1 MKNSSIDAPGVP
13 MEGSPGKGDTDAGRE
28 WLTQAVQAHDD
39 SRRYFQSE
47 LATRVRKAIDHFNN
61 RHASDS
67 KFVQQSYPAQ
77 RSRMFRPNTRKLVN
91 KALAQG
97 ANAFFATSDVVQVEA
112 ANTGDKQQGEA
123 AKFRKAVLNHRLA
136 NTIPWFRLIGGM
148 IVDAETTGVAIT
160 LTRWRKEY
168 RRYVTIEKGQL
179 VDQEDLETDSAWVE
193 LVPVEDFMLHPQC
206 DWTDPVGSSPYIVH
220 RGWRTVDDHMQAITR
235 RQMDEEKATAAGE
248 EFIYGVPYRKLTR
261 DEIERHALVGDA
273 GDDAS
278 GERAKR
284 NPGSTDQAQ
293 GQTSQPKYG
302 SIRIWHCIMRM
313 DGVDWYFETLN
324 RALLLSDP
332 VPLSVAQYGYPKR
345 PYCMGSVFLASG
357 AVYPEG
363 PAGIAAGLQ
372 AETNENV
379 NQRIDN
385 IRQQTNVRNLVRRG
399 SSIDLNALMRSVPG
413 GIILTGDPNSDVKPL
428 PVREFGPAIYNE
440 GDRLSVE
447 MDDVTGNFGG
457 ASVQTNRALNQTV
470 GGMDLLGENANVMSE
485 FKLRCLSETL
495 VEPTLRLV
503 DGMTS
508 RFESDDNVI
517 EIALSDAMVDLDPQ
531 QKAQIEQ
538 QFPAPPPPEPPA
550 EGQPPAPPPED
561 PQAAAR
567 EEATKVAMKQKALRM
582 FRASV
587 KISVSVGFG
596 NTSPQKRM
604 ERLSM
609 ALQAIQAFAPQLS
622 QMADVAEI
630 GKEIMGAAGY
640 DMGSKFFPALRG
652 GEDPRVTMLQE
663 QVNMLQ
669 QQLEAQAAKEQSKIQ
684 VAQIHAQAQVQV
696 AQIRAAGPQ
705 QIAQIEMQLKGAEFQ
720 HRQRMDEIDMQ
731 LRMATSDIERQRLYL
746 EREALSNSIL
756 TWTREFELKIGA
768 MQQQRVMQEQQAMA
782 GRLASP
788 GSGEVSDPFPDG
800 NAAQMGGND
809 RAGVM
814 ARGNFGAI
822 PGVAEPGPGR

>member
-1 MKNSSIDAPGVP
+1 MKNSSIEAPGVP
-13 MEGSPGKGDTDAGRE
+13 MEGSPGRSDSEQGRD
-28 WLTQAVQAHDD
+28 WMTQAVQAHDD
-39 SRRYFQSE
+39 ARRYFQSE
-47 LATRVRKAIDHFNN
+47 LSSRVKRAIDHFNN
-61 RHASDS
+61 KHASDS
-67 KFVQQSYPAQ
+67 KFVAQSYPAQ

-97 ANAFFATSDVVQVEA
+97 SNAFFATSDVVQVEA
-112 ANTGDKQQGEA
+112 ANKGDKKQGEA
-123 AKFRKAVLNHRLA
+123 AKFRKAVLNYRLA
-136 NTIPWFRLIGGM
+136 NTIPWFRIVAGM
-148 IVDAETTGVAIT
+148 IVDAEVTGVTVT

-168 RRYVTIEKGQL
+168 RRYVTIENGQP
-179 VDQEDLETDSAWVE
+179 VDQEDLTTDSAWVE
-193 LVPVEDFMLHPQC
+193 VVPIEDFMLHPQC

-220 RGWRTVDDHMQAITR
+220 RGWRTVDDHMQAIER
-235 RQMDEEKATAAGE
+235 RQKDEAQAKQMGQ
-248 EFIYGVPYRKLTR
+248 EFIYGIPYRNLAR
-261 DEIERHALVGDA
+261 DEIERYALIGDA

-284 NPGSTDQAQ
+284 NPGRTDQAQ
-293 GQTSQPKYG
+293 GTTTQPKYG
-302 SIRIWHCIMRM
+302 SIRIWHCIFRVE
-313 DGVDWYFETLN
+313 GVDWYFETLN
-324 RALLLSDP
+324 RSVLLSDP
-332 VPLSVAQYGYPKR
+332 VPLSVAQYGFPKR
-345 PYCMGSVFLASG
+345 CYVMGSVFIAPG

-399 SSIDLNALMRSVPG
+399 ASIDLNALMRSVPG

-485 FKLRCLSETL
+485 FKLRCLSETAI
-495 VEPTLRLV
+495 EPTLRLI
-503 DGMTS
+503 DEMTS
-508 RFESDDNVI
+508 RFETDEDAI
-517 EIALSDAMVDLDPQ
+517 EIALSDAMVELDAPV
-531 QKAQIEQ
+531 KAQIEQ
-538 QFPAPPPPEPPA
+538 QFPQPPPPEPPA

-561 PQAAAR
+561 PNAAAR
-567 EEATKVAMKQKALRM
+567 EQATKDAMKKKALAM
-582 FRASV
+582 FRATV

-596 NTSPQKRM
+596 NTSPQKRI
-604 ERLSM
+604 ERFSM
-609 ALQAIQAFAPQLS
+609 AMQAIQAFAPQLA

-652 GEDPRVTMLQE
+652 GEDPRVTMLQD
-663 QVNMLQ
+663 QIAMLQ
-669 QQLEAQAAKEQSKIQ
+669 QQLEAQAAKEQVKLQI
-684 VAQIHAQAQVQV
+684 AQIQAQTAVQV
-696 AQIRAAGPQ
+696 AQIRQAGPDK
-705 QIAQIEMQLKGAEFQ
+705 IAQVQMQLKGAEFQ

-731 LRMATSDIERQRLYL
+731 LRMATSDVERQRLYL

-756 TWTREFELKIGA
+756 TWNREFELKVGA
-768 MQQQRVMQEQQAMA
+768 MQQQRLVQEQQAMA
-782 GRLASP
+782 DRLSKP
-788 GSGEVSDPFPDG
+788 GSSEVGDPFPDG

-814 ARGNFGAI
+814 ARGQFGAI

>member
-1 MKNSSIDAPGVP
+1 MKNSSIEAPGVP
-13 MEGSPGKGDTDAGRE
+13 MEGAPGRGESDKSRE

-39 SRRYFQSE
+39 ARRYFQSE

-61 RHASDS
+61 KHASDS
-67 KFVQQSYPAQ
+67 KFVAQSYPAQ

-91 KALAQG
+91 KALAMG

-112 ANTGDKQQGEA
+112 ANKGDKAQGES

-148 IVDAETTGVAIT
+148 IVDAEVTGVAVT
-160 LTRWRKEY
+160 RTRWRKEY
-168 RRYVTIEKGQL
+168 QRYVTIEAGKL
-179 VDQEDLETDSAWVE
+179 AEQEDITADSAWVE
-193 LVPVEDFMLHPQC
+193 LVPIEDFMLHPQC
-206 DWTDPVGSSPYIVH
+206 DWTDPVGSSPYVIQ
-220 RGWRTVDDHMQAITR
+220 RGWRTVDDHMQAVER
-235 RQMDEEKATAAGE
+235 RQKDEQGAMARGE
-248 EFIYGVPYRKLTR
+248 EYIYGIPYRNLKR
-261 DEIERHALVGDA
+261 DEIERHALIGDA

-278 GERAKR
+278 GERSKR
-284 NPGSTDQAQ
+284 NPGRTDQAQ
-293 GQTSQPKYG
+293 GTVTQPQFG
-302 SIRIWHCIMRM
+302 SIRIWHCIFKI

-324 RALLLSDP
+324 RSLLLTDP
-332 VPLSVAQYGYPKR
+332 VPLSVVQYGYPRR
-345 PYCMGSVFLASG
+345 PYCMGSVFIAPG

-363 PAGIAAGLQ
+363 PAGIASGLQ

-379 NQRIDN
+379 NQRVDN

-428 PVREFGPAIYNE
+428 PVREFGQAIYNE

-495 VEPTLRLV
+495 IEPTLRLV
-503 DGMTS
+503 DDMTS
-508 RFESDDNVI
+508 RFETDEDVI
-517 EIALSDAMVDLDPQ
+517 EIALSDAMVELDPPV
-531 QKAQIEQ
+531 KAQIEQ
-538 QFPAPPPPEPPA
+538 QFPAPPPAEPPA
-550 EGQPPAPPPED
+550 EGQPATPPPED
-561 PQAAAR
+561 PNAAAR
-567 EEATKVAMKQKALRM
+567 EEATRSAMKEKALRM
-582 FRASV
+582 FRATV

-596 NTSPQKRM
+596 NTSPQKRL

-609 ALQAIQAFAPQLS
+609 ALQAVQAFAPQLM
-622 QMADVAEI
+622 QMADLAEI
-630 GKEIMGAAGY
+630 CKEIMGAAGY

-652 GEDPRVTMLQE
+652 GEDPRITMLLE
-663 QVNMLQ
+663 QIAMLQ
-669 QQLEAQAAKEQSKIQ
+669 QQLEAQAAKEQAKIQ
-684 VAQIHAQAQVQV
+684 VAQIHAQTAVQV
-696 AQIRAAGPQ
+696 AQIRQAGPDK
-705 QIAQIEMQLKGAEFQ
+705 IAQVQMQLKGAEFQ

-731 LRMATSDIERQRLYL
+731 LRMATSDVERQRLYL

-756 TWTREFELKIGA
+756 TWNREFELKIGA
-768 MQQQRVMQEQQAMA
+768 MQQQRLADEQQAMA
-782 GRLASP
+782 GRLSTP
-788 GSGEVSDPFPDG
+788 GSSEVADPFPDG

-814 ARGNFGAI
+814 ARGQFGAI

>member
-1 MKNSSIDAPGVP
+1 MKNASIEAPGVP
-13 MEGSPGKGDTDAGRE
+13 MEGAPGKGDSDAGRD
-28 WLTQAVQAHDD
+28 WLTQAIQAHDD
-39 SRRYFQSE
+39 ARRYFQSE
-47 LATRVRKAIDHFNN
+47 LGTRIRRAIDHFNN
-61 RHASDS
+61 RHAADS
-67 KFVQQSYPAQ
+67 KFVQQSYPPQ

-97 ANAFFATSDVVQVEA
+97 SNAFFATSDVVQVDA
-112 ANTGDKQQGEA
+112 ANRGDKFQGES
-123 AKFRKAVLNHRLA
+123 AKFRKAVLNYRLA
-136 NTIPWFRLIGGM
+136 NDIPWFRLIGGM
-148 IVDAETTGVAIT
+148 IVDAEVTGVAVT

-168 RRYVTIEKGQL
+168 RRYVEIEEGQL
-179 VDQEDLETDSAWVE
+179 VDREDMTADSAWVE
-193 LVPVEDFMLHPQC
+193 LIPIEDFMLHPQC

-220 RGWRTVDDHMQAITR
+220 RGWRTVDDHMQAIVR
-235 RQMDEEKATAAGE
+235 RQMDEQAAAAARK
-248 EFIYGVPYRKLTR
+248 EFIYGIPYRNLSR
-261 DEIERHALVGDA
+261 DEIERYALIGDA
-273 GDDAS
+273 GDDSS

-284 NPGSTDQAQ
+284 NPGRSDQAQ
-293 GQTSQPKYG
+293 GTVTQPKYG
-302 SIRIWHCIMRM
+302 SIRIWHCIFRV

-324 RALLLSDP
+324 RSVLLSDP
-332 VPLSVAQYGYPKR
+332 VPLSIAQFGFPDR
-345 PYCMGSVFLASG
+345 PYRMGSVFLAPG

-413 GIILTGDPNSDVKPL
+413 GVILTGDPNTDVRPL

-495 VEPTLRLV
+495 IEPTLRLI
-503 DGMTS
+503 DELTS
-508 RFESDDNVI
+508 RFETDENVI
-517 EIALSDAMVDLDPQ
+517 DIALTDAMIELDPE

-538 QFPAPPPPEPPA
+538 QFPPPPPPEPPA

-561 PQAAAR
+561 PNAAQR
-567 EEATKVAMKQKALRM
+567 QEAIKLAMRDKALRM
-582 FRASV
+582 FRETV

-596 NTSPQKRM
+596 NTSPQKRI
-604 ERLSM
+604 ERFSM
-609 ALQAIQAFAPQLS
+609 AMQAIQAFAPQLA

-652 GEDPRVTMLQE
+652 GEDPQITMLRE
-663 QVNMLQ
+663 QIAMLQ
-669 QQLEAQAAKEQSKIQ
+669 QQLEAQAAKEQTKIQ
-684 VAQIHAQAQVQV
+684 VAQIQAQTAVQV
-696 AQIRAAGPQ
+696 AQIRAAGPA
-705 QIAQIEMQLKGAEFQ
+705 QIAQLGMQLKGAEFQ
-720 HRQRMDEIDMQ
+720 HRQRMDEIDAQ
-731 LRMATSDIERQRLYL
+731 LRMATSDVERQRLYL

-756 TWTREFELKIGA
+756 TWQREFELKVGA
-768 MQQQRVMQEQQAMA
+768 MQQQRLVQEQQALA
-782 GRLASP
+782 GRLTKP
-788 GSGEVSDPFPDG
+788 GSGEVADPFPDG
-800 NAAQMGGND
+800 TAPVMAGND
-809 RAGVM
+809 RGGVI

>member
-13 MEGSPGKGDTDAGRE
+13 MEGAPGKGESDQARD

-39 SRRYFQSE
+39 ARRYFQSE
-47 LATRVRKAIDHFNN
+47 LAGRVRRAIDHFNN

-67 KFVQQSYPAQ
+67 KFVAQTYPAQ

-97 ANAFFATSDVVQVEA
+97 SNAFFATSDVVQVDA
-112 ANTGDKQQGEA
+112 ANRGDKFQGEA
-123 AKFRKAVLNHRLA
+123 AKFRKAVMNYRLA

-148 IVDAETTGVAIT
+148 IVDAEVTGVAVT

-168 RRYVTIEKGQL
+168 RRYVEIEGGKP
-179 VDQEDLETDSAWVE
+179 VDREDITADSAWVE
-193 LVPVEDFMLHPQC
+193 LIPIEDFMLHPQC
-206 DWTDPVGSSPYIVH
+206 DWTDPVGSSPYIIH
-220 RGWRTVDDHMQAITR
+220 RGWRTVDDHMQAIER
-235 RQMDEEKATAAGE
+235 RQKDEQQAQMMGQ
-248 EFIYGVPYRKLTR
+248 EFIYGVPYRKLSR
-261 DEIERHALVGDA
+261 EDIERYALIGDA
-273 GDDAS
+273 GDDSS

-284 NPGSTDQAQ
+284 NPGRTDQAQ
-293 GQTSQPKYG
+293 GNTSQPKFG
-302 SIRIWHCIMRM
+302 SIRIWHCIFRVE
-313 DGVDWYFETLN
+313 GVDWYFETLN
-324 RALLLSDP
+324 RSILLTDP
-332 VPLSVAQYGYPKR
+332 VPLSVMQYGFPKR
-345 PYCMGSVFLASG
+345 PYSMGSVFIASG

-495 VEPTLRLV
+495 IEPTLRLV
-503 DGMTS
+503 DDMTS
-508 RFESDDNVI
+508 RFETDEDVI
-517 EIALSDAMVDLDPQ
+517 EIALSDAMVELDPPV
-531 QKAQIEQ
+531 KAQIEK
-538 QFPAPPPPEPPA
+538 QFPPPPPPEPPA

-561 PQAAAR
+561 PNTAAR
-567 EEATKVAMKQKALRM
+567 DQAMKDAMKQKALAM
-582 FRASV
+582 FRATV

-596 NTSPQKRM
+596 NTSPQKRI
-604 ERLSM
+604 ERFSM
-609 ALQAIQAFAPQLS
+609 AMQAIQAFAPQLA

-663 QVNMLQ
+663 QIAMLQ
-669 QQLEAQAAKEQSKIQ
+669 QQLEAQAAKEQVKLQI
-684 VAQIHAQAQVQV
+684 AQIQAQTAVQV
-696 AQIRAAGPQ
+696 AQIRQAGPDK
-705 QIAQIEMQLKGAEFQ
+705 IAQVQMQLKGAEFQ

-731 LRMATSDIERQRLYL
+731 LRMATSDVERQRLYL

-756 TWTREFELKIGA
+756 TWNREFELKIGA
-768 MQQQRVMQEQQAMA
+768 MQQQRLADEQQAMA
-782 GRLASP
+782 GRLSRP
-788 GSGEVSDPFPDG
+788 GSGEVADPFPDG

-809 RAGVM
+809 RAGVL

>member
-1 MKNSSIDAPGVP
+1 MKNASIEAPGVP
-13 MEGSPGKGDTDAGRE
+13 MEGAPGRADSEQGRD

-39 SRRYFQSE
+39 ARRYFQSE
-47 LATRVRKAIDHFNN
+47 LGHRVKRAIDHFNN
-61 RHASDS
+61 KHASDS
-67 KFVQQSYPAQ
+67 KFVAQSYPAQ

-97 ANAFFATSDVVQVEA
+97 SNAFFATSDVVQVDA
-112 ANTGDKQQGEA
+112 ANRGDKFQGEA
-123 AKFRKAVLNHRLA
+123 AKFRKAVLNYRLS

-148 IVDAETTGVAIT
+148 IVDAEVTGVAVT

-168 RRYVTIEKGQL
+168 RRYVTIEQGQP
-179 VDQEDLETDSAWVE
+179 VDKEDLTADSAWVE
-193 LVPVEDFMLHPQC
+193 VVPIEDFLLHPQC
-206 DWTDPVGSSPYIVH
+206 DWTDPVGSSPYVIH
-220 RGWRTVDDHMQAITR
+220 RGWRTVDDHMQAIER
-235 RQMDEEKATAAGE
+235 RQRDEEQMAQMQQ
-248 EFIYGVPYRKLTR
+248 EFIYGVPYRKLSR
-261 DEIERHALVGDA
+261 DEIERYALIGDVGD
-273 GDDAS
+273 DSS

-284 NPGSTDQAQ
+284 NPGRTDQAQ
-293 GQTSQPKYG
+293 GTVSQPKYG
-302 SIRIWHCIMRM
+302 SIRVWHCIFRHE
-313 DGVDWYFETLN
+313 GVDWYFETLG
-324 RALLLSDP
+324 RSLLLSDP
-332 VPLSVAQYGYPKR
+332 VPLSIVQYGYPKR
-345 PYCMGSVFLASG
+345 PYCMGSVFIAPG

-428 PVREFGPAIYNE
+428 PVREFGQAIYNE

-495 VEPTLRLV
+495 IEPTLRLI
-503 DGMTS
+503 DDMTS
-508 RFESDDNVI
+508 RFETDEDVI
-517 EIALSDAMVDLDPQ
+517 EIALSDAMVELDPQ
-531 QKAQIEQ
+531 QKAELEKQY
-538 QFPAPPPPEPPA
+538 PAPPPAEPPA

-561 PQAAAR
+561 PNAAAR
-567 EEATKVAMKQKALRM
+567 DQATKDAMKAKALRM
-582 FRASV
+582 FRATV

-596 NTSPQKRM
+596 NTSPQKRI
-604 ERLSM
+604 ERFSM
-609 ALQAIQAFAPQLS
+609 AMQAIQAFAPQLA

-652 GEDPRVTMLQE
+652 GEDPRVTMLLE
-663 QVNMLQ
+663 QITQLQ
-669 QQLEAQAAKEQSKIQ
+669 QQLEAQAAKEQIKLQI
-684 VAQIHAQAQVQV
+684 AQIQAQTQVQV
-696 AQIRAAGPQ
+696 AQIRQAGPDK
-705 QIAQIEMQLKGAEFQ
+705 IAQVQMQLKGAEFQ

-731 LRMATSDIERQRLYL
+731 LRMATSDVERQRLYL

-756 TWTREFELKIGA
+756 TWNREFELKIGA
-768 MQQQRVMQEQQAMA
+768 MQQQRLADEQQAMA
-782 GRLASP
+782 GRLSKP
-788 GSGEVSDPFPDG
+788 GSSEVSDPFPDG

-814 ARGNFGAI
+814 ARGQFGAI